1 MSLSSLIVQREIAS
15 IREVEEALSRQV
27 LYGGDLVT
35 NLLEVVVAAESPL
48 TQALAESFGM
58 QPAQI
63 GELPPTPEDA
73 KRMVPR
79 DLAVRHSIL
88 PLAADKTGIVV
99 AVAEPLTVD
108 VEQELSFALSVPVA
122 QRVSPL
128 FRIRQ
133 AIAREY
139 DVPLERRYQ
148 RLLARLTGKEM
159 PAPNSLP
166 PLLGVP
172 PMVAEPPRIPSD
184 IPRLGTVE
192 MPAVKVPSVA
202 PERRNTPLSNPPPPP
217 PQPSPEPATTAAREA
232 AADEVPRTSPSG
244 HPYSAPAVVPMPQHP
259 AVVMAAV
266 PHAPAMPSGVGEAAP
281 STGPTSPRAT
291 SDLPPGSFRRPSAP
305 APRPTRRR
313 RGPLTLDVAI
323 AEMDDTAD
331 RDAVLD
337 LFFEFAKQFF
347 EYSAFFMVR
356 GESADGRD
364 AFGSGLSRDR
374 VPALTIPLDAPSMV
388 AAVLDKRAPALM
400 LPGTRVDHGLLA
412 ELRIEAR
419 TPLLLFPLV
428 VRKKSVALLL
438 GDGADAGVDPEVAND
453 LSKLSGAASSAFE
466 RLIVRRKLTAA
477 AMPKPSN
484 PQQPA
489 VAVTYP
495 HDQPILPVV
504 EVPRSRVPAVEVPSD
519 PAPRTEVTPFLPA
532 VTQTSAH
539 VESVMNPDGSP
550 PPPSVDERVRRV
562 SEPPPDEPPPATV
575 VQVRRPSGPPIPR
588 EEPNKDKRQAGFSWE
603 DYVPPSSEQKSVPA
617 RKPPAAVP
625 TQPPL
630 PSVIVDVDQ
639 DYRDLVDRH
648 LAGDESAGLLLLRA
662 GQHAMPAIMQRFPG
676 PVAIDR
682 VRYTEP
688 NPPRAQDAGPLL
700 RLIAG
705 QRKVA
710 FPFVIARV
718 EDPDPSR
725 RMWAVLLISELP
737 YPEAIKPV
745 VARLFD
751 PDPYVRAAALI
762 AGRAIAE
769 HHAQSIVERIAAI
782 ASSPDEPMA
791 RRVASIEAL
800 GELRE
805 PLAGMLLINALADP
819 THELADASRIALRTL
834 TRHDFG
840 ADPRRWFAF
849 WQAHG
854 SDSRPEWLIEAI
866 AGDDLDLANHA
877 AEEMSALA
885 KRSFGFRRDLPK
897 KEREKVR
904 LEVQAWWELE
914 GRLRISPRI

>member
-35 NLLEVVVAAESPL
+35 NLLEVVLAQESPL

-58 QPAQI
+58 QPAVI
-63 GELPPTPEDA
+63 GELPRSPGDA
-73 KRMVPR
+73 MRLVPK
-79 DLAVRHSIL
+79 DLAIRHSIL

-139 DVPLERRYQ
+139 GVPLERRYQ
-148 RLLARLTGKEM
+148 RLLARLAGTELPGT
-159 PAPNSLP
+159 NSMP
-166 PLLGVP
+166 PLASASSSL
-172 PMVAEPPRIPSD
+172 VAEPLRMRSD
-184 IPRLGTVE
+184 IPRLATVE
-192 MPAVKVPSVA
+192 MPAVKVPPAKS
-202 PERRNTPLSNPPPPP
+202 RRATPLSNPPPPP
-217 PQPSPEPATTAAREA
+217 PQPAPSEESIPQ
-232 AADEVPRTSPSG
+232 TSPSG
-244 HPYSAPAVVPMPQHP
+244 HPYTKNPSVIPAAHHP
-259 AVVMAAV
+259 AVVLAEVPQAPALPSGIGEAV
-266 PHAPAMPSGVGEAAP
+266 PSA
-281 STGPTSPRAT
+281 GPTSPRAT
-291 SDLPPGSFRRPSAP
+291 SDLPPGSFRRPSVP
-305 APRPTRRR
+305 APRPPRRR
-313 RGPLTLDVAI
+313 RGPLTLEVAV

-347 EYSAFFMVR
+347 EYSAFFLVR
-356 GESADGRD
+356 AESADGRD
-364 AFGSGLSRDR
+364 AFGTGLSRDK
-374 VPALTIPLDAPSMV
+374 VPALTIPLEAPSMV
-388 AAVLDKRAPALM
+388 AAVLDKRSPALV
-400 LPGTRVDHGLLA
+400 LPGTRVDHGLLS
-412 ELRIEAR
+412 ELQVDAR

-428 VRKKSVALLL
+428 VRKKSVAFLL
-438 GDGADAGVDPEVAND
+438 GDGADAGVDPEVAVD
-453 LSKLSGAASSAFE
+453 LSKLASAAASAFE

-484 PQQPA
+484 PTQQA
-489 VAVTYP
+489 AFASEATT
-495 HDQPILPVV
+495 
-504 EVPRSRVPAVEVPSD
+504 
-519 PAPRTEVTPFLPA
+519 RTEVTPFLRSGAASLQPA
-532 VTQTSAH
+532 VTQTSVHIVQELNA
-539 VESVMNPDGSP
+539 DGSP

-588 EEPNKDKRQAGFSWE
+588 EEPTKDTRQTFSWE
-603 DYVPPSSEQKSVPA
+603 DYVPPASEQKSVPA
-617 RKPPAAVP
+617 RRPPAPIP

-639 DYRDLVDRH
+639 DYRDLIDRH
-648 LAGDESAGLLLLRA
+648 LAGDEAAGLLLLRA
-662 GQHAMPAIMQRFPG
+662 GQHAMPEIMQRFPG
-676 PVAIDR
+676 PVNIDR
-682 VRYTEP
+682 IRYTEP

-705 QRKVA
+705 QRRVA
-710 FPFVIARV
+710 FPFVISRV
-718 EDPDPSR
+718 EDPDPAR

-751 PDPYVRAAALI
+751 PDPYVRAAAHI

-791 RRVASIEAL
+791 RREASIEAL

-819 THELADASRIALRTL
+819 THELADAARIALRTL

-840 ADPRRWFAF
+840 SDPRKWFAF

-854 SDSRPEWLIEAI
+854 SDSRQEWLIEAI

-877 AEEMSALA
+877 ADEMSALA
-885 KRSFGFRRDLPK
+885 KRTFGFRRDLPMR
-897 KEREKVR
+897 EREKVR
-904 LEVQAWWELE
+904 LDVQAWWELE
-914 GRLRISPRI
+914 GRLRISSRT

>member
-35 NLLEVVVAAESPL
+35 NLLEVVVAQESPL

-58 QPAQI
+58 QPADI
-63 GELPPTPEDA
+63 GELPSTPEEA

-88 PLAADKTGIVV
+88 PLQADKTGIVV

-133 AIAREY
+133 AISREY

-148 RLLARLTGKEM
+148 RLLARLSGKEM
-159 PAPNSLP
+159 ATPNSLP
-166 PLLGVP
+166 PLLGMP
-172 PMVAEPPRIPSD
+172 PNVAEPPRIPSD

-192 MPAVKVPSVA
+192 MPAVKVPPKASA
-202 PERRNTPLSNPPPPP
+202 EGERRHTPLSNPPPPP
-217 PQPSPEPATTAAREA
+217 PQPTPFPS
-232 AADEVPRTSPSG
+232 DEIPRTSPSG
-244 HPYSAPAVVPMPQHP
+244 HPVGSPSAAPIAHPPVVL
-259 AVVMAAV
+259 AEV
-266 PHAPAMPSGVGEAAP
+266 PHAPALPTGVGEAVP
-281 STGPTSPRAT
+281 SQGPTSPRAT
-291 SDLPPGSFRRPSAP
+291 SDLPPGSFRKPSAP

-323 AEMDDTAD
+323 AEMDETAD

-337 LFFEFAKQFF
+337 LFFEFSKQFF
-347 EYSAFFMVR
+347 EYAAFFLVR
-356 GESADGRD
+356 AESADGRD

-374 VPALTIPLDAPSMV
+374 ISSLTIPLDAPSMI
-388 AAVLDKRAPALM
+388 AAVLDKRSPALM
-400 LPGTRVDHGLLA
+400 LPTSRVDHGLLA
-412 ELRIEAR
+412 ELQIEAH

-428 VRKKSVALLL
+428 VRKKSVAFLL
-438 GDGADAGVDPEVAND
+438 GDGADIGVDPAVSSD
-453 LSKLSGAASSAFE
+453 LSKLAAATASAFE

-477 AMPKPSN
+477 AMPAAKPSTR
-484 PQQPA
+484 QSQ
-489 VAVTYP
+489 
-495 HDQPILPVV
+495 VV
-504 EVPRSRVPAVEVPSD
+504 SD
-519 PAPRTEVTPFLPA
+519 PPPRTEVTPFSPPLEYDAPPTPAVEYDPKRPA
-532 VTQTSAH
+532 VTQTN
-539 VESVMNPDGSP
+539 VQVVRELGPDGSP

-588 EEPNKDKRQAGFSWE
+588 EEPNKDKRGGFSWE
-603 DYVPPSSEQKSVPA
+603 EYVPPSSEQRSVPA
-617 RKPPAAVP
+617 RKPPAPVP

-639 DYRDLVDRH
+639 DYRDLIDRY

-676 PVAIDR
+676 PVSIDR
-682 VRYTEP
+682 IRYTEP
-688 NPPRAQDAGPLL
+688 NPPRAAEAGPLL

-705 QRKVA
+705 QRRVA
-710 FPFVIARV
+710 FPFVIARA

-751 PDPYVRAAALI
+751 PDPYVRASAHI

-769 HHAQSIVERIAAI
+769 HHAQSIVERVATI

-791 RRVASIEAL
+791 RRAASIEAL

-819 THELADASRIALRTL
+819 THELADAARIALRTL

-840 ADPRRWFAF
+840 ADPRKWFAF

-854 SDSRPEWLIEAI
+854 SDTRQEWLIEAI
-866 AGDDLDLANHA
+866 GGDDLDLANHA

-885 KRSFGFRRDLPK
+885 KRGFGFRRDLPK

-904 LEVQAWWELE
+904 LDVQAWWELE
-914 GRLRISPRI
+914 GRSRLSSRS

>member
-1 MSLSSLIVQREIAS
+1 MSLSSLIVQREIAT

-35 NLLEVVVAAESPL
+35 NLMEVVLPQESAL

-63 GELPPTPEDA
+63 GDLPRTPEEA
-73 KRMVPR
+73 KRLVPK
-79 DLAVRHSIL
+79 DLAIRHSIL

-99 AVAEPLTVD
+99 AVAEPLTPD

-148 RLLARLTGKEM
+148 RLLARMGGHEM
-159 PAPNSLP
+159 ALPNSLP
-166 PLLGVP
+166 PLLGMP
-172 PMVAEPPRIPSD
+172 PAVAEPPRMPSD

-192 MPAVKVPSVA
+192 MPAVKDPA
-202 PERRNTPLSNPPPPP
+202 RRQTPLSNPPPPP
-217 PQPSPEPATTAAREA
+217 RQPTPLPDSPQEDALPQ
-232 AADEVPRTSPSG
+232 TSPSG
-244 HPYSAPAVVPMPQHP
+244 HPYTQTPSVIPEVHGPRVVLAEVPQAPPL
-259 AVVMAAV
+259 
-266 PHAPAMPSGVGEAAP
+266 PSGIGEAVP

-313 RGPLTLDVAI
+313 RGPLTLDLAV

-347 EYSAFFMVR
+347 EYSAFFLVR
-356 GESADGRD
+356 AESADGRD
-364 AFGSGLSRDR
+364 AFGSGLSRER
-374 VPALTIPLDAPSMV
+374 VPALTIPLDAPSMI
-388 AAVLDKRAPALM
+388 AAVLDKRAPALV
-400 LPGTRVDHGLLA
+400 LPATRVDHGLLS
-412 ELRIEAR
+412 ELHIDAR

-428 VRKKSVALLL
+428 VRKKAVALLV
-438 GDGADAGVDPEVAND
+438 GDGAESGVGEEVAGD
-453 LSKLSGAASSAFE
+453 LTKLSAAAASAFE

-484 PQQPA
+484 PSQDA
-489 VAVTYP
+489 VVV
-495 HDQPILPVV
+495 PVV
-504 EVPRSRVPAVEVPSD
+504 SVPPSRVPKLDMGSEF
-519 PAPRTEVTPFLPA
+519 APRTEVTPFQPA
-532 VTQTSAH
+532 ITQTSVH
-539 VESVMNPDGSP
+539 VVQEMNADGSP

-588 EEPNKDKRQAGFSWE
+588 EEPSKDKRQTFSWE
-603 DYVPPSSEQKSVPA
+603 DYVPPASEQKSVPA
-617 RKPPAAVP
+617 RRPPAPIP

-630 PSVIVDVDQ
+630 PSVIVEVDQ

-648 LAGDESAGLLLLRA
+648 LAGDEAAGLLLLRA

-676 PVAIDR
+676 PVTIDR
-682 VRYTEP
+682 IRYTEP

-705 QRKVA
+705 QRRVA
-710 FPFVIARV
+710 FPFVIARA
-718 EDPDPSR
+718 EDADPAR
-725 RMWAVLLISELP
+725 RMWAVLLVSELP
-737 YPEAIKPV
+737 YPEAIKPI

-751 PDPYVRAAALI
+751 PDPYVRAAAQI

-819 THELADASRIALRTL
+819 THEIADAARIALRTL

-840 ADPRRWFAF
+840 ADPRKWFAF

-854 SDSRPEWLIEAI
+854 SDSRQEWLIEAI
-866 AGDDLDLANHA
+866 AGDDLDLANYA
-877 AEEMSALA
+877 ADEMSALA
-885 KRSFGFRRDLPK
+885 KRGFGFRRDLPK
-897 KEREKVR
+897 SEREKVR
-904 LEVQAWWELE
+904 LDIQAWWELE
-914 GRLRISPRI
+914 GRLRISSRL